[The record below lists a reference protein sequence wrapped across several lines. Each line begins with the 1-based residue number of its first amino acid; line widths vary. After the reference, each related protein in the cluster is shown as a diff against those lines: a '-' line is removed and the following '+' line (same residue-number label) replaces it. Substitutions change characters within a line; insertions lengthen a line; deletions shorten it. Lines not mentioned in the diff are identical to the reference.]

1 MSVLLIGGGLV
12 GSQVANILVGEGE
25 DLTIL
30 DYSPQPESLADNVDV
45 DKLRVI
51 QGDILNPLDITRA
64 LKESGADR
72 IVHTAAYPMLTIGA
86 QENPYGAVQINIM
99 GTVNVLEA
107 ARIHGVQRV
116 VAVSSGV
123 LAMFWAGGEDNGDT
137 GCEEAFPRPT
147 SFYATTKQAVESLA
161 HNYADFCGVDV
172 RLVRYAAIAGPWRGR
187 GGGGPSNLFRDMVEN
202 AIKTGETSVPSQ
214 SVEWVYSKDAAQ
226 GTVLALKADNPKGRV
241 FNVGTGT
248 VTTAEDMA
256 DAIKAALPETKVSV
270 SGEQPSGGFAA
281 VALNMGRSKA
291 EIGYEPRFDM
301 TGSIRDYAQW
311 YSSRKP

>member
-12 GSQVANILVGEGE
+12 GSQIANILVGQGE

-30 DYSPQPESLADNVDV
+30 DYSPQPDSLADNVDSS
-45 DKLRVI
+45 KLRVM

-64 LKESGADR
+64 LRESNANQ
-72 IVHTAAYPMLTIGA
+72 IIHTAAYPMLTIGA

-107 ARIHGVQRV
+107 ARIHGVERV

-123 LAMFWAGGEDNGDT
+123 LAMFWAGGEDNGES
-137 GCEEAFPRPT
+137 GKEEAYPRPT

-187 GGGGPSNLFRDMVEN
+187 GGGGPSNVFRDMVET
-202 AIKTGETSVPSQ
+202 AIRTGETSVAPQ
-214 SVEWVYSKDAAQ
+214 SVEWVYSKDAAK
-226 GTVLALKADNPKGRV
+226 GTVLALQANNPKGRV

-248 VTTAEDMA
+248 VTTPEDMA
-256 DAIKAALPETKVSV
+256 DAVKAALPATKVSV
-270 SGEQPSGGFAA
+270 SGQKPTGGFAA
-281 VALNMGRSKA
+281 VPLSMSRSKT
-291 EIGYEPRFDM
+291 EIGYEPSFDM
-301 TGSIRDYAQW
+301 AGAIRDYAEW
-311 YSSRKP
+311 YKNRKP